1 MNTVITSREA
11 ILEKSREII
20 SIQGLAALNI
30 CSVASA
36 CGVSVGSIYNYFHS
50 KSDLTASAVEDVWH
64 DIFHFQ
70 ERAEDFACFPDCLKW
85 IFGCMKNGS
94 EKYPGFFTFHSM
106 SFLGEEKEDGQ
117 RLMAQSWL
125 HIQNVLIRVLENDQS
140 VRPDAFGETLTRQE
154 FVDIIFSFIISALV
168 RRNYDSRA
176 ILEMVRRAIY

>member
-1 MNTVITSREA
+1 
-11 ILEKSREII
+11 
-20 SIQGLAALNI
+20 
-30 CSVASA
+30 
-36 CGVSVGSIYNYFHS
+36 
-50 KSDLTASAVEDVWH
+50 
-64 DIFHFQ
+64 
-70 ERAEDFACFPDCLKW
+70 
-85 IFGCMKNGS
+85 MKNGS